1 MKRLHQRV
9 GTMNRFAMFLS
20 TVLPLVM
27 AAEIGAQAPTAVCVK
42 VHRLAIG
49 RFFGS
54 NGGDGTLTV
63 VKEESPGRFAI
74 IATIPT
80 QPGARTMALDPKT
93 HRIYLSAATYA
104 PTADTKK
111 ETKTAAAGKGAGRGR
126 NIVPGSFVVLVV
138 GD

>member
-1 MKRLHQRV
+1 MKRLHQGV

-20 TVLPLVM
+20 TVLALVM
-27 AAEIGAQAPTAVCVK
+27 AAEVGAQAPTAVCVK
-42 VHRLAIG
+42 VHKLAIG
-49 RFFGS
+49 RFFSS
-54 NGGDGTLTV
+54 NGGDCSLTV

-74 IATIPT
+74 VATIPS

-104 PTADTKK
+104 PTADAKK
-111 ETKTAAAGKGAGRGR
+111 ETKTADAGKGAGRGR

-138 GD
+138 RA